1 MSDCQ
6 IELIIIYADVMSIR
20 IARI

>member
-6 IELIIIYADVMSIR
+6 IELIIIYADVMLIR
-20 IARI
+20 IAHI